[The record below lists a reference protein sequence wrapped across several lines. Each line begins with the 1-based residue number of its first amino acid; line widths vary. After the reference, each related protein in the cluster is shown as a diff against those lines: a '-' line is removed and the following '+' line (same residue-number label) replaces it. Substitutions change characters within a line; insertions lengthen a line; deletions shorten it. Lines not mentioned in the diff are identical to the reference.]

1 MIFQVKGHILTS
13 IFGCA
18 RANQFASSKLSQA
31 IADVFRL
38 IADMIE
44 KNALVGIEDYYQFL
58 GRYNNGVFNDQEKSI
73 SFIYFIFK
81 TLKLERICTVV
92 FLFGKSIIISGKKEI
107 DFLFVSSKFRPVT
120 RWAKH
125 TRTGRKY
132 ETCCNVREVSL
143 RGLLQ
148 RPNSALCFNSK

>member
-13 IFGCA
+13 IFGCV
-18 RANQFASSKLSQA
+18 RANQFASSKLSQG

-81 TLKLERICTVV
+81 TLKLERYVL
-92 FLFGKSIIISGKKEI
+92 LFFCS
-107 DFLFVSSKFRPVT
+107 
-120 RWAKH
+120 AK
-125 TRTGRKY
+125 T
-132 ETCCNVREVSL
+132 L
-143 RGLLQ
+143 
-148 RPNSALCFNSK
+148 